1 MARQTLGH
9 KKHITIHDVAAQ
21 SGVSYQT
28 VSRVINNMPDVAPK
42 TRLRI
47 LNVMEDLG
55 YRPNMTARQLVSQRS
70 SVIGFVTWATS
81 FYGPAQIMINVE
93 PAASETDYTIMF
105 AGIRDATIDRIR
117 RAVNKLCAHR
127 AAGPLMQLPFGMELP
142 PTPRLG
148 VNGPLVTV
156 GWDVGFEA
164 PTAPGRQ
171 EGGAYLETQH

>member
-93 PAASETDYTIMF
+93 RAARETDYTIMF
-105 AGIRDATIDRIR
+105 AEIRASTIDLLTRPF
-117 RAVNKLCAHR
+117 NKLCPH
-127 AAGPLMQLPFGMELP
+127 L
-142 PTPRLG
+142 
-148 VNGPLVTV
+148 
-156 GWDVGFEA
+156 
-164 PTAPGRQ
+164 APG
-171 EGGAYLETQH
+171 T